1 MRKLRWIVAAVLG
14 IGALGVGAILLV
26 PELRFRAELV
36 LNKAG
41 GQYPEASWGEF
52 LRMLKP
58 GSGFPLEDLDHHGSL
73 YRVVDNPY
81 DNETHLKQGKERFAS
96 TCAACHGAEGGGG
109 VGPSLIG
116 RSTPR
121 TETDWAMYRTVR
133 NGVPG
138 TAMMGVDTGWT
149 ETWQLVGFVRSLV
162 LKDAPGAAH
171 REALLDAT
179 QPVTPE
185 RLAAAANTS
194 HEWLTYGGDYSANR
208 YSPLQE
214 VTRDNIGSL
223 KLAWMYQA
231 MTDYRRMENTP
242 LVADGVMYVSY
253 PPSDVVALDAATG
266 RELWKHSARLPGDM
280 IGAGAWKVS
289 RGVALLDD
297 KVFLAT
303 LDARVKALDAKT
315 GKKLWDVSLGDYHVG
330 YAFTSAPLAVK
341 DLVIVGSSGGDFA
354 TRGFIA
360 ALDAKTGKER
370 WRFNTIPQ
378 PGEPHA
384 DTWAG
389 DSAREGGA
397 APWMTGSYD
406 PATNDVY
413 WGIGNPA
420 PDHEGSV
427 REGDNLYSCS
437 VVAINAD
444 TGKLSW
450 HFQFTP
456 HDLHDWDS
464 TQVPVLIDD
473 ASGAKRL
480 LFANRNGFFYVL
492 DRASGKFI
500 SATAFVKQ
508 TWASSMDENG
518 RPVVIAGSEPTLQ
531 GSLVYPSAEGAT
543 NWWPPAYSRNDRL
556 IFVPFMDRGAIFY
569 SHPVRDSE
577 EGELYLLGST
587 SGLAEPFRSGVLAI
601 DPATGKTVWRTEHT
615 PRLDKPETG
624 GLLATAGGVVFG
636 GDADRFF
643 ALDSAS
649 GARLWEM
656 SVGAPVTSAPMSYA
670 IGGQQFIAV
679 TAGRAVLSF
688 AVAAPVNA
696 TGRTLTAK

>member
-1 MRKLRWIVAAVLG
+1 MRKLQWIGAAVLG
-14 IGALGVGAILLV
+14 VGALGFGAILLV
-26 PELRFRAELV
+26 PELHFRAELV
-36 LNKAG
+36 LNKVN
-41 GQYPEASWGEF
+41 GQYPEASWSEF

-81 DNETHLKQGKERFAS
+81 DSEPHLKEGKARFAN
-96 TCAACHGAEGGGG
+96 TCAACHGAAGGGG
-109 VGPSLIG
+109 GGPSLIG

-133 NGVPG
+133 QGVPG

-171 REALLDAT
+171 REALLDGT

-185 RLAAAANTS
+185 RLAAAANTP
-194 HEWLTYGGDYSANR
+194 HDWLTYGGDYSANR
-208 YSPLQE
+208 YSALTE
-214 VTRDNIGSL
+214 ITRGNVASL
-223 KLAWMYQA
+223 KLTWIYQA

-266 RELWKHSARLPGDM
+266 RELWKHSARLPSDM

-297 KVFLAT
+297 RVFLAT
-303 LDARVKALDAKT
+303 LDARVKALDVKT
-315 GKKLWDVSLGDYHVG
+315 GRKLWDVSLGDYHQG

-354 TRGFIA
+354 TRGFIV
-360 ALDAKTGKER
+360 ALDAKTGKQR
-370 WRFNTIPQ
+370 WKFNTIPQ
-378 PGEPHA
+378 PGETHG
-384 DTWAG
+384 DTWEA
-389 DSAREGGA
+389 DSGRAGGA

-406 PATNDVY
+406 PSTNDIY
-413 WGIGNPA
+413 WGVGNPA

-437 VVAINAD
+437 VLAINAD

-492 DRASGKFI
+492 DRARGKFV

-508 TWASSMDENG
+508 TWMSSTDENG
-518 RPVVIAGSEPTLQ
+518 RPVVIPGSEPTLQ

-556 IFVPFMDRGAIFY
+556 IFVPFMDRGAVFY
-569 SHPVRDSE
+569 SQPVRDSE
-577 EGELYLLGST
+577 EGELYLLGAT

-636 GDADRFF
+636 GDAERFF

-656 SVGAPVTSAPMSYA
+656 SVGAAVTSAPMSYA
-670 IGGQQFIAV
+670 IGDRQFIAV
-679 TAGRAVLSF
+679 TAGRTVLTF
-688 AVAAPVNA
+688 AVAAPLGA
-696 TGRTLTAK
+696 PTRTLTAK

>member
-1 MRKLRWIVAAVLG
+1 MRKLRWISAGVLAIAVLG
-14 IGALGVGAILLV
+14 IGAILLV
-26 PELRFRAELV
+26 PELRFRAVLV

-41 GQYPEASWGEF
+41 GQYPEASWSEF

-58 GSGFPLEDLDHHGSL
+58 GSGFPFEELDRHGSL
-73 YRVVDNPY
+73 YRVVNNPY
-81 DNETHLKQGKERFAS
+81 DTEPQLKQGKARFAN

-109 VGPSLIG
+109 VGPSLVG

-121 TETDWAMYRTVR
+121 TETDWAMYLTVSH
-133 NGVPG
+133 GIPG
-138 TAMMGVDTGWT
+138 TAMMGVNAGWA

-162 LKDAPGAAH
+162 LKEAPGAAH
-171 REALLDAT
+171 RDALLDSM

-185 RLAAAANTS
+185 RLVAASGTPQ
-194 HEWLTYGGDYSANR
+194 EWLTYGGDYSANR
-208 YSPLQE
+208 YSALTGI
-214 VTRDNIGSL
+214 TRGNVASL
-223 KLAWMYQA
+223 KLTWMYQA

-266 RELWKHSARLPGDM
+266 RELWKHSARLPSDM

-289 RGVALLDD
+289 RGLALLGDR
-297 KVFLAT
+297 VFLAT

-315 GKKLWDVSLGDYHVG
+315 GRKLWDVSLGDYHQG
-330 YAFTSAPLAVK
+330 YAFTGAPLAVK

-354 TRGFIA
+354 TRGFIV
-360 ALDAKTGKER
+360 ALDAATGKQR
-370 WRFNTIPQ
+370 WKFNTIPQ
-378 PGEPHA
+378 PGEPHS
-384 DTWAG
+384 DSWHG
-389 DSAREGGA
+389 DSWREGGA

-406 PATNDVY
+406 PSTNEVY

-420 PDHEGSV
+420 PDHEGSI
-427 REGDNLYSCS
+427 RAGDNLFSCS

-444 TGKLSW
+444 TGQLSW

-473 ASGAKRL
+473 ASGAPRL

-492 DRASGKFI
+492 DRRNGKFI

-508 TWASSMDENG
+508 TWASSFDENG
-518 RPVVIAGSEPTLQ
+518 RPIVIPGSEPTLQ
-531 GSLVYPSAEGAT
+531 GSLVHPSAEGAT

-569 SHPVRDSE
+569 SHPVRESE
-577 EGELYLLGST
+577 QGELYLLGAT

-601 DPATGKTVWRTEHT
+601 DPAAGKVVWRTENV

-643 ALDSAS
+643 ALDTVS
-649 GARLWEM
+649 GARLWEI
-656 SVGAPVTSAPMSYA
+656 SLGAPVTSAPMSYE
-670 IGGQQFIAV
+670 I
-679 TAGRAVLSF
+679 AGRQYISLSAGRVVLAF
-688 AVAAPVNA
+688 ALPEASTAPAAA
-696 TGRTLTAK
+696 AR

>member
-1 MRKLRWIVAAVLG
+1 MRKLRWIGAAVLVG
-14 IGALGVGAILLV
+14 GALGIGGILLV

-41 GQYPEASWGEF
+41 GQYPEASWPEF
-52 LRMLKP
+52 LRMLQP
-58 GSGFPLEDLDHHGSL
+58 GSGFTLEDLDHHGSL

-81 DNETHLKQGKERFAS
+81 DSEPQLKQGKERFAS
-96 TCAACHGAEGGGG
+96 TCAACHGAEGFGG

-133 NGVPG
+133 HGVPG
-138 TAMMGVDTGWT
+138 TAMMGVDVGWT
-149 ETWQLVGFVRSLV
+149 GTWQLVGFVRSLV
-162 LKDAPGAAH
+162 LKDAPGAAY
-171 REALLDAT
+171 REALLDGT

-185 RLAAAANTS
+185 RLAGAANAPD
-194 HEWLTYGGDYSANR
+194 EWLTYGGDYAANR
-208 YSPLQE
+208 YSSLTGI
-214 VTRDNIGSL
+214 TRSNIGSL
-223 KLAWMYQA
+223 KLMWIYQA

-266 RELWKHSARLPGDM
+266 RELWKHSARLPSDM

-289 RGVALLDD
+289 RGTALLGDR
-297 KVFLAT
+297 VFLAT

-315 GKKLWDVSLGDYHVG
+315 GKKLWDVSLGDYHAG
-330 YAFTSAPLAVK
+330 YAFTAAPLAVK

-354 TRGFIA
+354 TRGFIV
-360 ALDAKTGKER
+360 ALDAQTGRER

-378 PGEPHA
+378 PGEPHG
-384 DTWAG
+384 DTWEG
-389 DSAREGGA
+389 DSGSEGGA

-406 PATNDVY
+406 PATNTVY

-427 REGDNLYSCS
+427 REGDNLFSCS
-437 VVAINAD
+437 VVALDAD

-473 ASGAKRL
+473 ASGAPRL

-492 DRASGKFI
+492 DRSSGKFI

-508 TWASSMDENG
+508 TWAESIDANG
-518 RPVVIAGSEPTLQ
+518 RPVVIPGSEPTLQ

-543 NWWPPAYSRNDRL
+543 NWWPPAYSRSDKL

-577 EGELYLLGST
+577 EGELYLLGAT

-601 DPATGKTVWRTEHT
+601 DPASGKTVWRTDHT

-624 GLLATAGGVVFG
+624 GLLATAGGIVFG
-636 GDADRFF
+636 GDAERFF

-679 TAGRAVLSF
+679 TAGRTVLSF
-688 AVAAPVNA
+688 GVAAPISA
-696 TGRTLTAK
+696 PSRTLTAM

>member
-1 MRKLRWIVAAVLG
+1 MRTLRWIAAAVLLIAVLG
-14 IGALGVGAILLV
+14 IGAILLV
-26 PELRFRAELV
+26 PELRFRATLV

-41 GQYPEASWGEF
+41 GQYPEASWSEF

-58 GSGFPLEDLDHHGSL
+58 GSGFVLTQLDHHGSL
-73 YRVVDNPY
+73 YRVVRNPY
-81 DNETHLKQGKERFAS
+81 ARAADLEHGKAQFAK
-96 TCAACHGAEGGGG
+96 TCAACHGAEGRGG
-109 VGPSLIG
+109 VGPSLLG

-133 NGVPG
+133 HGIRG
-138 TAMMGVDTGWT
+138 TAMMGTDAQWT
-149 ETWQLVGFVRSLV
+149 PTWQLVGFARSLV
-162 LKDAPGAAH
+162 LQEAPDAAH
-171 REALLDAT
+171 REALLDAAR
-179 QPVTPE
+179 PVTPE
-185 RLAAAANTS
+185 RLAGAASTP

-208 YSPLQE
+208 YAALTE
-214 VTRDNIGSL
+214 ITRGNVASL
-223 KLAWMYQA
+223 RLTWMYQA

-289 RGVALLDD
+289 RGVALLGDR
-297 KVFLAT
+297 VFLAT

-315 GKKLWDVSLGDYHVG
+315 GRMLWDVSLGDYRKG
-330 YAFTSAPLAVK
+330 YSFTAAPLAVK
-341 DLVIVGSSGGDFA
+341 DMVIVGNSGGDFA
-354 TRGFIA
+354 TRGFIV
-360 ALDAKTGKER
+360 ALDAATGKQR
-370 WRFNTIPQ
+370 WKFDTIPQ
-378 PGEPHA
+378 PGEPHG

-389 DSAREGGA
+389 DSWREGGA

-406 PATNDVY
+406 PSTNDIY
-413 WGIGNPA
+413 WGVGNPA
-420 PDHEGSV
+420 PDHVGSV
-427 REGDNLYSCS
+427 REGDNLFSCS
-437 VVAINAD
+437 VIALNAD

-473 ASGAKRL
+473 ATDAGRL

-492 DRASGKFI
+492 DRRSGRFI

-518 RPVVIAGSEPTLQ
+518 RPVVVPGSEPTLH

-543 NWWPPAYSRNDRL
+543 NWWPPAYSRSEHL
-556 IFVPFMDRGAIFY
+556 IFVPFMDRGAVFY
-569 SHPVRDSE
+569 SSPVRESE
-577 EGELYLLGST
+577 EGELYLLGAT
-587 SGLAEPFRSGVLAI
+587 SGLAEPFRTGVLAI
-601 DPATGKTVWRTEHT
+601 DPATGKTAWRTDHP
-615 PRLDKPETG
+615 PRLEKPETG

-643 ALDSAS
+643 ALDAAS
-649 GARLWEM
+649 GAKVWEM
-656 SVGAPVTSAPMSYA
+656 PVGAPVTSAPMSYA
-670 IGGQQFIAV
+670 LDGKQFVAV
-679 TAGRAVLSF
+679 SAGRVVLVF
-688 AVAAPVNA
+688 ALP
-696 TGRTLTAK
+696 

>member
-1 MRKLRWIVAAVLG
+1 MRKLRWIGAAVLG
-14 IGALGVGAILLV
+14 VAALGIGAVLLV

-36 LNKAG
+36 LNKAR
-41 GQYPEASWGEF
+41 GQYPEASWPEF

-58 GSGFPLEDLDHHGSL
+58 GSGFPLEDLDRHGSL

-81 DNETHLKQGKERFAS
+81 DSEPHLKQGKERFAN

-133 NGVPG
+133 HGVPG
-138 TAMMGVDTGWT
+138 TAMMGVDVGWT

-162 LKDAPGAAH
+162 LKDSPGAAH
-171 REALLDAT
+171 RDALLEAT
-179 QPVTPE
+179 RPVTPE
-185 RLAAAANTS
+185 RIAGAANTPQ
-194 HEWLTYGGDYSANR
+194 EWLTYGGDYSANR
-208 YSPLQE
+208 YSSLTG
-214 VTRDNIGSL
+214 VTRENIGSL
-223 KLAWMYQA
+223 KLMWIYQA

-289 RGVALLDD
+289 RGTALLGDR
-297 KVFLAT
+297 VFLAT

-315 GKKLWDVSLGDYHVG
+315 GKKLWDVSLGDYRTG
-330 YAFTSAPLAVK
+330 YAFTGAPLAVK

-378 PGEPHA
+378 PGEPHG

-406 PATNDVY
+406 SVTNTIY

-420 PDHEGSV
+420 PDHEGSM
-427 REGDNLYSCS
+427 REGDNLFSCS
-437 VVAINAD
+437 VVALDAD
-444 TGKLSW
+444 TGKLRW

-473 ASGAKRL
+473 ASGAPRL
-480 LFANRNGFFYVL
+480 LFANRNGFFYAL
-492 DRASGKFI
+492 DRSNGKFI

-508 TWASSMDENG
+508 TWASSIDENG
-518 RPVVIAGSEPTLQ
+518 RPVVIPGSEPTLQ

-543 NWWPPAYSRNDRL
+543 NWWPPAYSRRDRL
-556 IFVPFMDRGAIFY
+556 IFVPFMERGAIFY

-577 EGELYLLGST
+577 EGELYLLGAT

-601 DPATGKTVWRTEHT
+601 DPATGKTVWRTEHVA
-615 PRLDKPETG
+615 RLDKPETG

-636 GDADRFF
+636 GDAEHFF

-649 GARLWEM
+649 GSRLWEM
-656 SVGAPVTSAPMSYA
+656 SVGAPGTSAPMSYA
-670 IGGQQFIAV
+670 VGGPQFIAV
-679 TAGRAVLSF
+679 NAGRTVLSF
-688 AVAAPVNA
+688 GVAAPISA
-696 TGRTLTAK
+696 PTRPLTAK